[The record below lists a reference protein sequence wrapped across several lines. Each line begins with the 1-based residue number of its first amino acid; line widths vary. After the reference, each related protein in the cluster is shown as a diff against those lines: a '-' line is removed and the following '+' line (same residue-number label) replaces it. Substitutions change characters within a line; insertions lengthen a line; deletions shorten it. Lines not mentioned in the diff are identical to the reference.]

1 MALAS
6 GIISVKKP
14 PKPKLTMQEN
24 FFRKRSG
31 DGFPRKE
38 HCSFDG
44 YMKIVTISGPTN
56 KEENEKWQALIKKEY
71 DLMEDLVWQLEAII
85 EAPDDCIKREMQTA
99 LLITKTSYRR

>member
-1 MALAS
+1 
-6 GIISVKKP
+6 
-14 PKPKLTMQEN
+14 
-24 FFRKRSG
+24 
-31 DGFPRKE
+31 
-38 HCSFDG
+38 
-44 YMKIVTISGPTN
+44 MKIVTISGPTN